1 LSDEIDKH
9 GCGHA
14 CAERYAHPN
23 RAVFAGIPH
32 KDAVRP
38 GLTGSTTCSVSTS
51 GSAARWE
58 EEGSRHNSY
67 QGGRE
72 PSHPNLLSVWRL
84 RLGRGRDEAGSGPL
98 RTTFAR
104 HSYSRVRQGDLLA
117 KGGGVNLE
125 PVDRPPRRR
134 SGSTFGENAS
144 LLDASGLFPRRLEP
158 ATVRRR
164 CGELVGVQALDA
176 SLFAAA
182 LRDLLQAR
190 FSQRSSAA
198 EPQSF

>member
-1 LSDEIDKH
+1 MPIPTAPFSPGYRTRMLSDQDSQVPPPVPS
-9 GCGHA
+9 
-14 CAERYAHPN
+14 AHPEAPPVGKR
-23 RAVFAGIPH
+23 RAAVTIPT
-32 KDAVRP
+32 R
-38 GLTGSTTCSVSTS
+38 
-51 GSAARWE
+51 AAA
-58 EEGSRHNSY
+58 S
-67 QGGRE
+67 
-72 PSHPNLLSVWRL
+72 LLIRTFFLFWRL

-198 EPQSF
+198 EPQIF